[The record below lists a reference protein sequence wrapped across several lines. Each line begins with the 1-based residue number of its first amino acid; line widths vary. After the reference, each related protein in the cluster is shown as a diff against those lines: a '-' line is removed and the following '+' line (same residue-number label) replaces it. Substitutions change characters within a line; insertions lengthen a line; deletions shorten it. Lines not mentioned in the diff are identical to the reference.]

1 MVDIV
6 QGTTAASYLYPGT
19 SGSDRY
25 AASFNLVNRG
35 TVAAPINEFLT
46 GTYKITSG
54 LGSDSFVAK
63 LTDYTSRPYF
73 PQHFEL
79 FQTPGSNSYTPALV
93 PYDLRPQPLRVEFLD
108 FDPSFNKDKTT
119 TELYQTGVVDPIG
132 TRTRTLQFIDGPNS
146 GAAAFLVDTAT
157 TTGLYKEADRV
168 DLGVFYVNNG
178 NNGLLSALPST
189 ASFNGVT
196 SPAYAAF
203 DEYIFTKVKDQ
214 VQTFTSNPALTRLKV
229 GIDVDSGALDSGRR
243 YLNLAGQLT
252 DVAVTDPS
260 FKVTIPNV
268 RYTLNIDLSSVS
280 GLTTREVEFSNKYDD
295 VTYSGLGIINSTT
308 AGYVNNDSS
317 LGRSQTNPNGHS
329 VTLTTGNFDSSGVAA
344 EKKVAIIAIDMTG
357 PAAGS
362 FFTLEDGHGF
372 SVGDSVSLQPNSTNI
387 QTDASNLN
395 TYTVYN
401 ITDVA
406 GNQVK
411 IAKMNGSFASTTNVK
426 EFGAGASHI
435 GDSFVKLTGY
445 NVVVERVIPD
455 ITGTNV
461 FPKNAKDV
469 FGGFEGFTLT
479 TGDDTVNFKGVASK
493 SQNSGGLTVNTSAG
507 ADTWNIAAKEY
518 GNWGDGFLNI
528 DAGWEYPAISGATKG
543 LFVNLS
549 GQSQTWDGKTLSGS
563 NNSGLMRDNF
573 DSIDTI
579 YISSKYTDP
588 AAGYSDTVNLSFH
601 GTTASDRFYLAAD
614 GFGTINQYGI
624 EGTSGLDTYNLNSAV
639 NPNSLAPFVSVT
651 STNLTGL
658 LAGNGTAN
666 VESNARF
673 FDAAANYKVSFA
685 LEGSSSSQK
694 LVATLADVAQITNAS
709 TSTLTVSDTSG
720 WSVGDTVIYRAATGD
735 NGVTG
740 LVNGTSYRVT
750 SVLGS
755 TVGLATTA
763 TTPVNPITVM
773 DAQTLGSSLEHIVST
788 TGAVDGLFA
797 NGVLSGGYVTFDDDA
812 GQFSR
817 LSIRLDGKVTQ
828 QTTLSF
834 TAASNVEKFTANQ
847 TYWTDDLSR
856 PSDHAAFSINYQNVW
871 ESQPLTVTKTGI
883 NYFNGIVDKGVLG
896 FDRLVDYQDSATVG
910 GRQFGMT
917 NYDDTMI
924 QLTGTSSIQL
934 ELVAGKGSDKVFV
947 EGISSDTNQRTVVN
961 LGDLYG
967 SKDGAI
973 DALEIGVSR
982 LSKAYNSVQYIDVSN
997 ADSSDTIKFVDAA
1010 GYTVVK
1016 NTMETGDTPG
1026 SYKNYASY
1034 SVYEGTNQLDN
1045 LVMMVR
1051 VSETTDFRTSQNYD
1065 LSSNSN
1071 WGLSTLD
1078 PRSITGSP
1086 TAISM
1091 SANAD
1096 NVLLFEDTTTSPYLM
1111 GEGKDYVVTM
1121 GGDQD
1126 IALGGGDD
1134 FISVRNYGQTLFVS
1148 GGAGTDQIGL
1158 GGGYSILSNGT
1169 YVSDQWNFGSMEVSK
1184 AKEFLAA
1191 KYPTLSTA
1199 TDPFAWDSG
1208 ILDRVMV
1215 ATNRIDGTIVY
1226 FQTEEI
1232 GFSNGPINT
1241 GNFLPPIVETYDTTA
1256 RSLAPTTLYGRSTN
1270 DTINLKVA
1278 NVDEALKH
1286 IGSWLDST
1294 TVAPIL
1300 TGSTLVGSHAL
1311 EIKAQPTAAGTP
1323 AWFSGNPAIANG
1335 GFKLVD
1341 IENIRLF
1348 DNAGKEVTVRVAG
1361 SSAYESVNDAVQYA
1375 NRGDVIFIAETKEG
1389 ALTATT
1395 RAAVNMETTV
1405 SLASGLRVAFEEGAN
1420 RTVNATSQLTVN
1432 MTTDVKSSS
1441 TDAGF
1446 FGTTTR
1452 ALEVLG
1458 SANINVNGTALSDL
1472 IIGNKGNNVI
1482 NGGAGN
1488 DILFGGNGSDML
1500 IGSVGDDTLIG
1511 GSSHRVASLQ
1521 HTPDDGV
1528 FTGVNL
1534 STDEF
1539 VFHTGKY
1546 SEFQTGDK
1554 VIYKASG
1561 GSGIAVSGTALTEAS
1576 PLYIIRTDNADLSFT
1591 FKLANTL
1598 ANANNKVALDIT
1610 SNGTATTH
1618 GVTLDNVT
1626 YAAGNLPGS
1635 DYLYGG
1641 SGKDHLIA
1649 TGVMGSLG
1657 TAATRDTLTANG
1669 GSGSDT
1675 FTVFG
1680 NSGQINVFGGS
1691 GEDKLEVFDSFL
1703 DVSGVNKGL
1712 RMVDFAAAQDD
1723 IYSGFSQTQL
1733 GGSSIE
1739 TRLSDSKVTLS
1750 QLVSPPLPIVN
1761 GSGENGN
1768 YQQTSQQS
1776 TASYGLD
1783 IGTYHLSVADLI
1795 LLHNA
1800 HAA

>member
-6 QGTTAASYLYPGT
+6 QGTTPATYLYAGT
-19 SGSDRY
+19 SGGDTY
-25 AASFNLVNRG
+25 V
-35 TVAAPINEFLT
+35 VPLT
-46 GTYKITSG
+46 
-54 LGSDSFVAK
+54 
-63 LTDYTSRPYF
+63 R
-73 PQHFEL
+73 
-79 FQTPGSNSYTPALV
+79 
-93 PYDLRPQPLRVEFLD
+93 
-108 FDPSFNKDKTT
+108 
-119 TELYQTGVVDPIG
+119 
-132 TRTRTLQFIDGPNS
+132 
-146 GAAAFLVDTAT
+146 T
-157 TTGLYKEADRV
+157 TTGAAYLSGTYTIDTLGLGNDILVFKVTDFQSNQLFFPQFELIAKTVNGVTSYSPSIFALDQRTTPFRMDWPNSNAGDTSRLDVYVTPTGATASVLAATIDRTNYFIGTSPSGVLAAAGTTTGALYVKETTSEQPGYIGMIQSTDRV
-168 DLGVFYVNNG
+168 DLGTFYVNDDTF
-178 NNGLLSALPST
+178 LSSAARTTPFDG
-189 ASFNGVT
+189 FN
-196 SPAYAAF
+196 SPASGAF
-203 DEYIFTKVKDQ
+203 DNFIFNEVKSQ
-214 VQTFTSNPALTRLKV
+214 AGIFTSNSQVTRLGV
-229 GIDVDSGALDSGRR
+229 DISVDSGALDSGRK
-243 YLNLAGQLT
+243 YLNLAGL
-252 DVAVTDPS
+252 VTNAATPS
-260 FKVTIPNV
+260 QTYLTIPNV
-268 RYTLNIDLSSVS
+268 RYTLNIDLGSAA
-280 GLTTREVEFSNKYDD
+280 GLTTKEYDTYGHWDEVKYSDLGILANGN
-295 VTYSGLGIINSTT
+295 SGL
-308 AGYVNNDSS
+308 VNN
-317 LGRSQTNPNGHS
+317 GGNNAANS
-329 VTLTTGNFDSSGVAA
+329 VTLTSGSFNAEGSAA
-344 EKKVAIIAIDMTG
+344 SRVYVSAIDTV
-357 PAAGS
+357 ASAGIGS
-362 FFTLEDGHGF
+362 YFTLSAGHGF
-372 SVGDSVSLQPNSTNI
+372 QVGDVVAFQTNSPTSPSTGTYSNNLRNEFRYVVSEVSGDKIKIAFADDKN
-387 QTDASNLN
+387 
-395 TYTVYN
+395 
-401 ITDVA
+401 VA
-406 GNQVK
+406 GDK
-411 IAKMNGSFASTTNVK
+411 IDRWAGN
-426 EFGAGASHI
+426 EFPSGASFTKV
-435 GDSFVKLTGY
+435 DNY
-445 NVVVERVIPD
+445 NVVVQRN
-455 ITGTNV
+455 TAG
-461 FPKNAKDV
+461 AMDV
-469 FGGFEGFTLT
+469 FGGFETFQLT
-479 TGDDTVNFKGVASK
+479 TGNDTVNFQGISNK
-493 SQNSGGLTVNTSAG
+493 SAYGGGLSVQTSAG
-507 ADTWNIAAKEY
+507 ADNWNIAAKDY
-518 GNWGDGFLNI
+518 GNWGSSLSI
-528 DAGWEYPAISGATKG
+528 DAGWNMPSFTGATKG

-563 NNSGLMRDNF
+563 NNSGQIRDNF
-573 DSIDTI
+573 DTTDTI
-579 YISSKYTDP
+579 NISSKYTDSI
-588 AAGYSDTVNLSFH
+588 AGYSDSVHLGFH
-601 GTTASDRFYLAAD
+601 GTTISDRFYLAAD

-624 EGTSGLDTYNLNSAV
+624 EGTSGWDTYNLNSAV
-639 NPNSLAPFVSVT
+639 NPNNLAPYVSVT

-658 LAGNGTAN
+658 LAGNGIAN
-666 VESNARF
+666 VESNGRF
-673 FDAAANYKVSFA
+673 FDTTANYKVSFA
-685 LEGSSSSQK
+685 LNGSSSSQK
-694 LVATLADVAQITNAS
+694 LVATLSDVAQITNAS
-709 TSTLTVSDTSG
+709 GSTLTVSDTSG
-720 WSVGDTVIYRAATGD
+720 WSVGDTVIYRAASGD
-735 NGVTG
+735 NGVIG

-750 SVLGS
+750 SVVGT

-773 DAQTLGSSLEHIVST
+773 DAQTIGSSLEHIVST
-788 TGAVDGLFA
+788 TGAVDGQFA
-797 NGVLSGGYVTFDDDA
+797 KGVLAGGYVTFADDA

-817 LSIRLDGKVTQ
+817 LSIRVDGKVTD

-847 TYWTDDLSR
+847 TYWGDDSSRLSDQADFYIDYR
-856 PSDHAAFSINYQNVW
+856 DVWDNQGPS
-871 ESQPLTVTKTGI
+871 VTKTGI
-883 NYFNGIVDKGVLG
+883 SYFNGIVDKGVLG
-896 FDRLVDYQDSATVG
+896 FDRLVDYQDSAIVG
-910 GRQFGMT
+910 GRLFGMT
-917 NYDDTMI
+917 DYDDTMI
-924 QLTGTSSIQL
+924 QSTGTSSIQL
-934 ELVAGKGSDKVFV
+934 ELTAGKGSDKVFV
-947 EGISSDTNQRTVVN
+947 EGISSDANQRTVVN
-961 LGDLYG
+961 LGDNWG
-967 SKDGAI
+967 SKDYNN
-973 DALEIGVSR
+973 DTLEIGVSR

-997 ADSSDTIKFVDAA
+997 ADSSDTIKFVDTS

-1016 NTMETGDTPG
+1016 NTTDVGDTAG
-1026 SYKNYASY
+1026 SYRSFASY
-1034 SVYEGTNQLDN
+1034 SVYEGANQLDN

-1051 VSETTDFRTSQNYD
+1051 VSDTRDFWKSQNYD

-1086 TAISM
+1086 TAVSM
-1091 SANAD
+1091 TANAD

-1134 FISVRNYGQTLFVS
+1134 FISVRNNGQTLFVS

-1158 GGGYSILSNGT
+1158 GGGYTQLSNGT
-1169 YVSDQWNFGSMEVSK
+1169 YVSDQWNFGSMEVSQ

-1191 KYPTLSTA
+1191 KYPTLPAT

-1208 ILDRVMV
+1208 VLDRVMV
-1215 ATNRIDGTIVY
+1215 ATNRIDGTVVY

-1232 GFSNGPINT
+1232 GFSNGTINT
-1241 GNFLPPIVETYDTTA
+1241 GNFLPPIVSTVDTTA
-1256 RSLAPTTLYGRSTN
+1256 RSLAYTTLYGRSTN

-1278 NVDEALKH
+1278 NVDEALKN

-1294 TVAPIL
+1294 TVAPIT

-1311 EIKAQPTAAGTP
+1311 EIKAQTATGP
-1323 AWFSGNPAIANG
+1323 AWFSGNAAIANG

-1341 IENIRLF
+1341 VENIRLF

-1361 SSAYESVNDAVQYA
+1361 SSGYESVNDAVQYA

-1389 ALTATT
+1389 ALTGTT

-1405 SLASGLRVAFEEGAN
+1405 SVGSGLRVAFEEGTN
-1420 RTVNATSQLTVN
+1420 RTGTTATAQLTVN
-1432 MTTDVKSSS
+1432 MTSDVKSSS
-1441 TDAGF
+1441 TDTGF
-1446 FGTTTR
+1446 FGTTAR

-1458 SANINVNGTALSDL
+1458 SANINVNGSSLSDL

-1482 NGGAGN
+1482 NGGAGD
-1488 DILFGGNGSDML
+1488 DIVFGGNGSDML

-1561 GSGIAVSGTALTEAS
+1561 GTGIAVSGTALTEAS

-1618 GVTLDNVT
+1618 GITLDNVA
-1626 YAAGNLPGS
+1626 YAAANLPGS

-1641 SGKDHLIA
+1641 SGNDHLIA

-1691 GEDKLEVFDSFL
+1691 GADKLEVFDSFL

-1723 IYSGFSQTQL
+1723 IFSSFSQTQL
-1733 GGSSIE
+1733 GTTSIE

-1783 IGTYHLSVADLI
+1783 IGTYHLSVADLV
-1795 LLHNA
+1795 LMHNA

>member
-6 QGTTAASYLYPGT
+6 QGTLSYAGT
-19 SGSDRY
+19 SGGDTY
-25 AASFNLVNRG
+25 V
-35 TVAAPINEFLT
+35 VPLT
-46 GTYKITSG
+46 
-54 LGSDSFVAK
+54 
-63 LTDYTSRPYF
+63 R
-73 PQHFEL
+73 
-79 FQTPGSNSYTPALV
+79 
-93 PYDLRPQPLRVEFLD
+93 
-108 FDPSFNKDKTT
+108 
-119 TELYQTGVVDPIG
+119 
-132 TRTRTLQFIDGPNS
+132 
-146 GAAAFLVDTAT
+146 T
-157 TTGLYKEADRV
+157 TTGAAYLSGTYTIDTLGLGNDVLVFKATDFQSNQLFFPQFELVAKTVNGVTSYSPSIFALDQRTTPFRINWTNADALDTSRLDVYVTPAGASAAVLAATIDRTNYFIGNSPSGVLAAAGTTTGALFTNKTISELPGYIGLIASGNRV
-168 DLGVFYVNNG
+168 DLGSFYVNDDTF
-178 NNGLLSALPST
+178 LSSAARTGPFDG
-189 ASFNGVT
+189 FN
-196 SPAYAAF
+196 SPASAAF
-203 DEYIFTKVKDQ
+203 DKFIFNEVSRQSGIFT
-214 VQTFTSNPALTRLKV
+214 FNSEITRLGV
-229 GIDVDSGALDSGRR
+229 DISVDSGALDNGRK
-243 YLNLAGQLT
+243 YLDLAGF
-252 DVAVTDPS
+252 VTNAAIPS
-260 FKVTIPNV
+260 QTYLTIPNV
-268 RYTLNIDLSSVS
+268 RYTLSIDLGSAA
-280 GLTTREVEFSNKYDD
+280 GLTTKEYDRYGDWDEVKYSDLGI
-295 VTYSGLGIINSTT
+295 TANGNSGL
-308 AGYVNNDSS
+308 VNN
-317 LGRSQTNPNGHS
+317 GGTNAANS
-329 VTLTTGNFDSSGVAA
+329 VTLTSGSFNAEGSASSRVY
-344 EKKVAIIAIDMTG
+344 VSAIDNTVTTATVG
-357 PAAGS
+357 VGS
-362 FFTLEDGHGF
+362 YFTLSAGHGF
-372 SVGDSVSLQPNSTNI
+372 QVGDVVAFQANSPTTGGGSNNLRTDLRYLVSEVSGDRIKIAFANDKN
-387 QTDASNLN
+387 
-395 TYTVYN
+395 
-401 ITDVA
+401 VA
-406 GNQVK
+406 GDK
-411 IAKMNGSFASTTNVK
+411 IDRWAGNDFPS
-426 EFGAGASHI
+426 GA
-435 GDSFVKLTGY
+435 SFVKVDNY
-445 NVVVERVIPD
+445 NVVVERNN
-455 ITGTNV
+455 GGS
-461 FPKNAKDV
+461 KDV
-469 FGGFEGFTLT
+469 FGGFENFQLT
-479 TGDDTVNFKGVASK
+479 TGNDTVNFQGISSK
-493 SQNSGGLTVNTSAG
+493 HQNGGGLEVQTSAG
-507 ADTWNIAAKEY
+507 ADTWNIAAKDY
-518 GNWGDGFLNI
+518 GNWSDASLNI
-528 DAGWEYPAISGATKG
+528 NAGWHNPSATGATKG

-549 GQSQTWDGKTLSGS
+549 GKEQTWDGKTLSGS
-563 NNSGLMRDNF
+563 YNSGQMRDNF
-573 DSIDTI
+573 DTTDTFNFSSI
-579 YISSKYTDP
+579 YTNST
-588 AAGYSDTVNLSFH
+588 AGFSDTAHLGFR
-601 GTTASDRFYLAAD
+601 GTNISDRFYLAAD
-614 GFGTINQYGI
+614 GFGTISQYGLN
-624 EGTSGLDTYNLNSAV
+624 GTAGWDTYNLNSAIRPD
-639 NPNSLAPFVSVT
+639 NLAPIVAVT

-658 LAGNGTAN
+658 LAGNGTAT
-666 VESNARF
+666 VENTARF
-673 FDAAANYKVSFA
+673 FDSTANYKVSFA
-685 LEGSSSSQK
+685 SNGSSSSQK
-694 LVATLADVAQITNAS
+694 LVATLSDVAQITNAS
-709 TSTLTVSDTSG
+709 ASTLTVSDTSG
-720 WSVGDTVIYRAATGD
+720 WGVGDTVIYRAASGD

-763 TTPVNPITVM
+763 TTPVNPITLM
-773 DAQTLGSSLEHIVST
+773 DGLTTGSSLEHIVST

-797 NGVLSGGYVTFDDDA
+797 NGVLAGGYVTFADDA

-817 LSIRLDGKVTQ
+817 LSIRVDGKVTD

-847 TYWTDDLSR
+847 TYWGDDSSR
-856 PSDHAAFSINYQNVW
+856 VSDQAGFDINYRDVW
-871 ESQPLTVTKTGI
+871 DNQGPTVTTTGI
-883 NYFNGIVDKGVLG
+883 SYFNGIVDKGVLG
-896 FDRLVDYQDSATVG
+896 FDRLVDYQDSAIVG
-910 GRQFGMT
+910 GRLFGMT
-917 NYDDTMI
+917 NYNDTMI
-924 QLTGTSSIQL
+924 QSTGTSSIQL
-934 ELVAGKGSDKVFV
+934 ELTAGQGSDKVFV
-947 EGISSDTNQRTVVN
+947 EGISSDANQRTVVN
-961 LGDLYG
+961 LGDYYG
-967 SKDGAI
+967 SKDYNS
-973 DALEIGVSR
+973 DTLEIGVSR

-997 ADSSDTIKFVDAA
+997 ADSSDTIKFVDTA

-1016 NTMETGDTPG
+1016 NTTDVGDTVG
-1026 SYKNYASY
+1026 SYKSFASY
-1034 SVYEGTNQLDN
+1034 SVYEGSNQLEN

-1051 VSETTDFRTSQNYD
+1051 VSETKDFWRSQNYD

-1086 TAISM
+1086 TAVSM
-1091 SANAD
+1091 TANAD

-1111 GEGKDYVVTM
+1111 GDGKDYVVTM

-1126 IALGGGDD
+1126 IALGDAND
-1134 FISVRNYGQTLFVS
+1134 FISVRNNGQTLFVS

-1158 GGGYSILSNGT
+1158 GGGYSVLSNGT
-1169 YVSDQWNFGSMEVSK
+1169 YVSDQWNFSSIEVSK

-1191 KYPTLSTA
+1191 KYPTLSTT

-1208 ILDRVMV
+1208 TLDRIMV
-1215 ATNRIDGTIVY
+1215 ATNRVDGTVVY

-1232 GFSNGPINT
+1232 GFSNGTINT
-1241 GNFLPPIVETYDTTA
+1241 DRFLPPIVETYDTTA
-1256 RSLAPTTLYGRSTN
+1256 RSLAYTTLYGRSTN

-1278 NVDEALKH
+1278 NVDEALKN

-1294 TVAPIL
+1294 TVAPIT

-1311 EIKAQPTAAGTP
+1311 EIKAQTATGP
-1323 AWFSGNPAIANG
+1323 AWFSGNAAIANG

-1341 IENIRLF
+1341 VENIRLF

-1395 RAAVNMETTV
+1395 RATVNMETTV
-1405 SLASGLRVAFEEGAN
+1405 SVGSGLRVAFEEGAN

-1432 MTTDVKSSS
+1432 MTSDVKSSS
-1441 TDAGF
+1441 TDTGF

-1458 SANINVNGTALSDL
+1458 SANINVNGSSLSDL

-1482 NGGAGN
+1482 NGGAGD
-1488 DILFGGNGSDML
+1488 DIVFGGNGSDML

-1561 GSGIAVSGTALTEAS
+1561 GTGIAVSGTALTEAS

-1618 GVTLDNVT
+1618 GITLDNVA
-1626 YAAGNLPGS
+1626 YAAANLPGS

-1641 SGKDHLIA
+1641 SGNDHLIA

-1691 GEDKLEVFDSFL
+1691 GADKLEVFDSFL

-1723 IYSGFSQTQL
+1723 IFSSFSQTQL
-1733 GGSSIE
+1733 GTTSIE

-1783 IGTYHLSVADLI
+1783 IGTYHLSVADLV
-1795 LLHNA
+1795 LMHNA

>member
-6 QGTTAASYLYPGT
+6 QGTTAASYLYAGT
-19 SGSDRY
+19 SGGDTYVVPLTRTATG
-25 AASFNLVNRG
+25 AAYLSGNYTIDSSNLGGNDILVFKVTDFQSNQLFF
-35 TVAAPINEFLT
+35 PQMEL
-46 GTYKITSG
+46 
-54 LGSDSFVAK
+54 VAK
-63 LTDYTSRPYF
+63 TVNGVTTYSPSIFALDQRT
-73 PQHFEL
+73 
-79 FQTPGSNSYTPALV
+79 TPFRVDWPNYNAGDTARLDVYVTP
-93 PYDLRPQPLRVEFLD
+93 
-108 FDPSFNKDKTT
+108 
-119 TELYQTGVVDPIG
+119 TGASAAVLAATIDRTMYYIG
-132 TRTRTLQFIDGPNS
+132 TSPAMNYITPPIA
-146 GAAAFLVDTAT
+146 GATATAGT
-157 TTGLYKEADRV
+157 TTGAMYIKETITEQLGYSGLITSNDRV
-168 DLGVFYVNNG
+168 DLGTFYVNDDA
-178 NNGLLSALPST
+178 LLSSAPRTMPFDGL
-189 ASFNGVT
+189 N
-196 SPAYAAF
+196 SPAYGTF
-203 DEYIFTKVKDQ
+203 DNYIFNEVKNQ
-214 VQTFTSNPALTRLKV
+214 AGIFTSKPEVTRLGV
-229 GIDVDSGALDSGRR
+229 DISVDSGALDSGRK
-243 YLNLAGQLT
+243 YLDLAGL
-252 DVAVTDPS
+252 VANAAVPNQTYL
-260 FKVTIPNV
+260 TIPDV
-268 RYTLNIDLSSVS
+268 RYTLNIDLGSTS
-280 GLTTREVEFSNKYDD
+280 GLTTKEYDTYGHWDEVKYSD
-295 VTYSGLGIINSTT
+295 LGILANGNS
-308 AGYVNNDSS
+308 GFVNN
-317 LGRSQTNPNGHS
+317 GGTNAANS
-329 VTLTTGNFDSSGVAA
+329 VTLTSGNFNAEGRAA
-344 EKKVAIIAIDMTG
+344 TKVAITAIDMTG
-357 PAAGS
+357 PANGS
-362 FFTLEDGHGF
+362 FFTLSAGHGF
-372 SVGDSVSLQPNSTNI
+372 VVGDVVSFQPNSNNAQTNY
-387 QTDASNLN
+387 DNLN
-395 TYTVYN
+395 TNTIYG
-401 ITDVA
+401 ITEVS

-411 IAKMNGSFASTTNVK
+411 IATMNGIVANSTNLSQM
-426 EFGAGASHI
+426 GSAISHI
-435 GDSFVKLTGY
+435 GDSFVKLEGY
-445 NVVVERVIPD
+445 NVVVQRS
-455 ITGTNV
+455 TGGL
-461 FPKNAKDV
+461 DV
-469 FGGFEGFTLT
+469 FGGFEGFQLT
-479 TGDDTVNFKGVASK
+479 TGNDTVNFQGISSK
-493 SQNSGGLTVNTSAG
+493 VQNSGWLTVRTSAG
-507 ADTWNIAAKEY
+507 SDTWNIAAKDY
-518 GNWGDGFLNI
+518 GNRSDVYLGI
-528 DAGWEYPAISGATKG
+528 DAGWDNPSYTGATKG

-549 GQSQTWDGKTLSGS
+549 GQSQTWDGVTLSGS
-563 NNSGLMRDNF
+563 YNSGQMRDNF
-573 DSIDTI
+573 NSVDNIN
-579 YISSKYTDP
+579 ISSKYTNST
-588 AAGYSDTVNLSFH
+588 AGYSDSVDLDFH
-601 GTTASDRFYLAAD
+601 GTNISDRFYLAAD
-614 GFGTINQYGI
+614 GFGTFNEYGI
-624 EGTSGLDTYNLNSAV
+624 EGTSGWDTYNLNSAV
-639 NPNSLAPFVSVT
+639 NPNSLAPFLAVT
-651 STNLTGL
+651 SNNLTGL

-666 VESNARF
+666 VESTARF
-673 FDAAANYKVSFA
+673 FDTTANYKVSFA
-685 LEGSSSSQK
+685 LNGSSSSQK
-694 LVATLADVAQITNAS
+694 LVATLSDVAQITNAS
-709 TSTLTVSDTSG
+709 ASTLTVSDTSG
-720 WSVGDTVIYRAATGD
+720 WSVGDTVIYRAASGD

-750 SVLGS
+750 SLMGS

-763 TTPVNPITVM
+763 TTPANPISVM
-773 DAQTLGSSLEHIVST
+773 DGQTLGSSLEHIVST

-797 NGVLSGGYVTFDDDA
+797 NGVLSGGYVTFADDA

-817 LSIRLDGKVTQ
+817 LSIRVDGKLTD

-847 TYWTDDLSR
+847 TYWGDDSSR
-856 PSDHAAFSINYQNVW
+856 VSDQADFYIDYRDVW
-871 ESQPLTVTKTGI
+871 DNQELTVTKTGI
-883 NYFNGIVDKGVLG
+883 NYINGIVDKGVLG
-896 FDRLVDYQDSATVG
+896 FDRLVDYQDSAMVG

-917 NYDDTMI
+917 DYDDTMI
-924 QLTGTSSIQL
+924 QSTGTSSIQL
-934 ELVAGKGSDKVFV
+934 ELVAGKGADKVFV
-947 EGISSDTNQRTVVN
+947 EGVSSDANQRTVVN
-961 LGDLYG
+961 LGEIWG
-967 SKDGAI
+967 SKDYNN
-973 DALEIGVSR
+973 DTLEIGVSR

-997 ADSSDTIKFVDAA
+997 ADSGDKIKFVETT

-1016 NTMETGDTPG
+1016 NAMETGDTPG
-1026 SYKNYASY
+1026 SYKNFASY
-1034 SVYEGTNQLDN
+1034 SVYEGDNQLSN

-1051 VSETTDFRTSQNYD
+1051 VSETSDFWKSQNVN

-1071 WGLSTLD
+1071 WGQSTLD

-1086 TAISM
+1086 TAVSM
-1091 SANAD
+1091 TANAD
-1096 NVLLFEDTTTSPYLM
+1096 NALLFEDTTVSPYLM
-1111 GEGKDYVVTM
+1111 GAGNDYVVTM

-1126 IALGGGDD
+1126 IALGDGND

-1158 GGGYSILSNGT
+1158 GGGYTQLSNGT

-1184 AKEFLAA
+1184 AKEFLAT
-1191 KYPTLSTA
+1191 KYPTLSTT

-1208 ILDRVMV
+1208 VLDRVMV

-1232 GFSNGPINT
+1232 GFSNGTVNT

-1256 RSLAPTTLYGRSTN
+1256 RSLAYTTLYGRSTN

-1278 NVDEALKH
+1278 NVDEALKN

-1294 TVAPIL
+1294 TIAPIT

-1311 EIKAQPTAAGTP
+1311 EIKAQTATGP
-1323 AWFSGNPAIANG
+1323 AWFSGNAAIANG

-1341 IENIRLF
+1341 VENIRLF

-1395 RAAVNMETTV
+1395 RATVNMDTTV
-1405 SLASGLRVAFEEGAN
+1405 SLASGLRVAFEEGGN

-1441 TDAGF
+1441 TDTGF

-1458 SANINVNGTALSDL
+1458 SANINVNGSSLSDL

-1482 NGGAGN
+1482 NGAAGD
-1488 DILFGGNGSDML
+1488 DIIFGGNGSDML

-1511 GSSHRVASLQ
+1511 GSSHRVSSYQ
-1521 HTPDDGV
+1521 HTPDEGV
-1528 FTGVNL
+1528 FSGANL
-1534 STDEF
+1534 STDAFEF
-1539 VFHTGKY
+1539 HAGKY
-1546 SEFQTGDK
+1546 YEFQTGDK

-1561 GSGIAVSGTALTEAS
+1561 GTGIAVSGTALTEAS

-1591 FKLANTL
+1591 FKLASTL

-1618 GVTLDNVT
+1618 GVTLDNVA

-1641 SGKDHLIA
+1641 SGNDHLIA

-1691 GEDKLEVFDSFL
+1691 GADKLEVFDSFL

-1733 GGSSIE
+1733 GTTSIE